1 MPQPALP
8 PSAAAT
14 ADPEPSGTP
23 AREMDDEDLVEEL
36 LATVNSARAYSEFRR
51 TQRKE
56 CHNLLRWLQL
66 ILPLLEELRDSA
78 PRLTDDA
85 YRRLT
90 LLGRALSAARRLLR
104 SCNDGSKIFLA
115 LESEAVLGRFRAVYE
130 KMNSA
135 LDGMPYAELDISDE
149 VTEQVELM
157 NAQLMRCKK
166 RTDTQDMELS
176 MDLMV
181 ILQNNKDEER
191 NADGAIVDRLA
202 SKLELQMLPDLRAE
216 TVAIKKLISERN
228 GQHADSTK
236 QIIELLHK
244 FKAIAGIDEKN
255 VLGGEVFVTKSLD
268 KCPSLM
274 IPDDFLCPI
283 TLEIMT
289 DPVIV
294 ASGQTYERR
303 SIQKWLDSGERT
315 CPKTRQ
321 PLAHLSLA
329 PNYALKNLILQWCDK
344 HKVELQRREPEPVA
358 EQDGHPREDIPSLVE
373 ALSSIHPDVQRKAA
387 KKIRMLSKESPENRA
402 LIVGN
407 GGIPALIGLLAY
419 PDKKVQE
426 NTVTSLLNLSIDHGN
441 KLLITKGGAIPLIIE
456 ILRNG
461 SAEGQE
467 NSAATLFS
475 LSMLDE
481 NKATIGTLGGIA
493 PLVELLTNG
502 TVRGKKDAATAIFN
516 LILNQ
521 QNKVRA
527 TQAGIVPAL
536 MKVIDDRSLGMVDE
550 ALSIFLL
557 LSSHPTCLGEI
568 GTTPFVEKLVQLI
581 KEGTPKN
588 KECALS
594 VLLELGSKKQTLL
607 VHALRFGLHEHLSQI
622 AKTGTSRAQRK
633 ANSLIQIA
641 KKCY

>member
-14 ADPEPSGTP
+14 ADPEPSGTR

-135 LDGMPYAELDISDE
+135 LDGMPYAELAISDE

-166 RTDTQDMELS
+166 RTDTQDIELS

-191 NADGAIVDRLA
+191 NADGAILDRLA

-216 TVAIKKLISERN
+216 TVAIKKLINERN

-255 VLGGEVFVTKSLD
+255 VLGSEVFVTKSLD

-315 CPKTRQ
+315 CPKMRQ

-387 KKIRMLSKESPENRA
+387 KKVRMLSKESPENRA

-502 TVRGKKDAATAIFN
+502 TVRGKKDATTAIFN

>member
-1 MPQPALP
+1 MPQPVLP
-8 PSAAAT
+8 PSSAAT
-14 ADPEPSGTP
+14 ADPEPSRAG

-78 PRLTDDA
+78 PHLTDDA

-90 LLGRALSAARRLLR
+90 LLGRALAAARRLLR

-115 LESEAVLGRFRAVYE
+115 LESEAVLGRFRTVYE

-135 LDGMPYAELDISDE
+135 LDGMPYAELGISDE

-166 RTDTQDMELS
+166 RTDTQDIELS

-191 NADGAIVDRLA
+191 NADRAILDRLA
-202 SKLELQMLPDLRAE
+202 SKLELQMLADLRAE
-216 TVAIKKLISERN
+216 TVAIKKLINERN

-236 QIIELLHK
+236 QIVELLHK
-244 FKAIAGIDEKN
+244 FKAIAGIEEKN
-255 VLGGEVFVTKSLD
+255 VLGSEVFVTKSLD

-321 PLAHLSLA
+321 PLVHLSLA

-426 NTVTSLLNLSIDHGN
+426 NTVTSLLNLSIDHSN

-481 NKATIGTLGGIA
+481 NKATIGTLGGIT

-502 TVRGKKDAATAIFN
+502 TVRARRTPPRPSSTSSSTSRTR
-516 LILNQ
+516 LEPP
-521 QNKVRA
+521 R
-527 TQAGIVPAL
+527 PA
-536 MKVIDDRSLGMVDE
+536 
-550 ALSIFLL
+550 
-557 LSSHPTCLGEI
+557 SSHRL
-568 GTTPFVEKLVQLI
+568 
-581 KEGTPKN
+581 
-588 KECALS
+588 
-594 VLLELGSKKQTLL
+594 
-607 VHALRFGLHEHLSQI
+607 
-622 AKTGTSRAQRK
+622 
-633 ANSLIQIA
+633 
-641 KKCY
+641 

>member
-1 MPQPALP
+1 MSPTTPKVLVEWRPQPGKL
-8 PSAAAT
+8 SFTAT
-14 ADPEPSGTP
+14 AAGEIIVLPYIDSELIICAACAEGHISLSSGEFQPRRRRHIGEKWDPVVLGVVWDTIGGM
-23 AREMDDEDLVEEL
+23 ATGGHGDRLRRCGRGLTRE
-36 LATVNSARAYSEFRR
+36 
-51 TQRKE
+51 
-56 CHNLLRWLQL
+56 
-66 ILPLLEELRDSA
+66 
-78 PRLTDDA
+78 
-85 YRRLT
+85 
-90 LLGRALSAARRLLR
+90 
-104 SCNDGSKIFLA
+104 A
-115 LESEAVLGRFRAVYE
+115 LESEAVLGRFRTVYE

-135 LDGMPYAELDISDE
+135 LDGMPHAELGISDE
-149 VTEQVELM
+149 VTEQV
-157 NAQLMRCKK
+157 NASSMIFLQIKPFTYRLYVPDEMQEENGHAGHRAVNGSHG
-166 RTDTQDMELS
+166 DTPEQ
-176 MDLMV
+176 
-181 ILQNNKDEER
+181 QGRGEER
-191 NADGAIVDRLA
+191 GQGNTDRLA
-202 SKLELQMLPDLRAE
+202 SKLELQMLADLRAE
-216 TVAIKKLISERN
+216 TVAIKKLINERN

-236 QIIELLHK
+236 QIVELLHK
-244 FKAIAGIDEKN
+244 FKAIAGIEEKN
-255 VLGGEVFVTKSLD
+255 VLGSEVFVTKSLD

-321 PLAHLSLA
+321 PLVHLSLA

-407 GGIPALIGLLAY
+407 GGGCHPAHHRD
-419 PDKKVQE
+419 P
-426 NTVTSLLNLSIDHGN
+426 
-441 KLLITKGGAIPLIIE
+441 P
-456 ILRNG
+456 NG

-481 NKATIGTLGGIA
+481 NKATIGTLGGIT

-527 TQAGIVPAL
+527 TQAGIVPSL
-536 MKVIDDRSLGMVDE
+536 MKVMDDRSLGMVDE

-557 LSSHPTCLGEI
+557 LSSHPTSVGEI

>member
-14 ADPEPSGTP
+14 ADPEPSGTR

-135 LDGMPYAELDISDE
+135 LDGMPYAELAISDE

-166 RTDTQDMELS
+166 RTDTQDIELS

-191 NADGAIVDRLA
+191 NADRAILDRLA

-216 TVAIKKLISERN
+216 TVAIKKLINERN

-255 VLGGEVFVTKSLD
+255 VLGSEVFVTKSLD

-315 CPKTRQ
+315 CPKMRQ

-329 PNYALKNLILQWCDK
+329 PNYALK
-344 HKVELQRREPEPVA
+344 
-358 EQDGHPREDIPSLVE
+358 
-373 ALSSIHPDVQRKAA
+373 
-387 KKIRMLSKESPENRA
+387 
-402 LIVGN
+402 
-407 GGIPALIGLLAY
+407 
-419 PDKKVQE
+419 
-426 NTVTSLLNLSIDHGN
+426 NLSIDHGN

-502 TVRGKKDAATAIFN
+502 TVRGKKDATTAIFN